1 MVDVQNPAAP
11 SGRKLMVST
20 LIAALVAGVIL
31 LVAVLP
37 AEYGRDPTGLG
48 QLLGLTALGADAT
61 AGADAVVPAEA
72 IDADNVGV
80 PVVTASPAA
89 YATEKRSLTLK
100 PGEGAE
106 IKAVMRQG
114 QSFVF
119 NWAATSPVH
128 FDMHGE
134 PPGDGDT
141 FESYWRER
149 SRADASGLFVAPFD
163 GTHGWYWKNP
173 TNSAVTIDIALSG
186 FFDRIYRP

>member
-1 MVDVQNPAAP
+1 MNDVQNQAAP
-11 SGRKLMVST
+11 SRRKLMVST

-48 QLLGLTALGADAT
+48 QLLGLTALGAN
-61 AGADAVVPAEA
+61 AGADAVVPAEV
-72 IDADNVGV
+72 IDAETVAI
-80 PVVTASPAA
+80 PSVTASPVA
-89 YATEKRSLTLK
+89 YATEKRSLTLQ
-100 PGEGAE
+100 PGDGVE
-106 IKAVMRQG
+106 IKAVMHQG

-119 NWAATSPVH
+119 HWAATRPVH

-134 PPGDGDT
+134 PPGDSDT

-149 SRADASGLFVAPFD
+149 SRADASGLFVAPFN

-173 TNSAVTIDIALSG
+173 TNSAVTIDVELSG
-186 FFDRIYRP
+186 FFERVYRP